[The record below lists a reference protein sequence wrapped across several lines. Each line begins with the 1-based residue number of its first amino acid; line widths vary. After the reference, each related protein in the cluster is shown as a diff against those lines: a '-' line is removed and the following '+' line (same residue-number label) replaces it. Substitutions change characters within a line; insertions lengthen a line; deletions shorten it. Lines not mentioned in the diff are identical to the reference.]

1 MPLTSLLAMIS
12 LLYPVALKFKSDN
25 RHARQRAPLT
35 FKCAVRLF
43 SQGHVS
49 SQLEI
54 YKLNIHLVVCD
65 ELAEIKVFDELSR

>member
-12 LLYPVALKFKSDN
+12 LLYPVALKVTI
-25 RHARQRAPLT
+25 ARQSKGIRN
-35 FKCAVRLF
+35 CAVRLF

-54 YKLNIHLVVCD
+54 YKLNIHLVACD

>member
-12 LLYPVALKFKSDN
+12 LLYPVALKVTI
-25 RHARQRAPLT
+25 ARQSKGIR
-35 FKCAVRLF
+35 KHSCAVRLF